1 MPELSPCPKQIVP
14 ILAGGGTRLPA
25 HIGILQALQELNIEC
40 QHIVGVSGGSI
51 IAALFAK
58 GVSLDKMKSL
68 ALETDFR
75 QFADFSLWRLLR
87 EGGLA
92 SGDRFEK
99 WLDDLLEGITFA
111 ALPIQL
117 HILATDVNG
126 GGPVLFDKEN
136 TPEVK
141 VSAAV
146 RASMSIPLVFAFR
159 PYEDKLLVDGAIL
172 SEDALFRDWQGD
184 GTLSVCFRLQSKQKK
199 ESLTQQRR
207 RFVLPLYLTLLA
219 RTFMSAL
226 SREYVHA
233 EFWQRTIL
241 VDTGEV
247 SAVDFNADTTDK
259 QGLFDTGY
267 QTTLRFL
274 PAKLHR
280 QLQQEHN

>member
-1 MPELSPCPKQIVP
+1 MSESSVYPKHIVP

-25 HIGILQALQELNIEC
+25 HIGILQALQDLHIEC

-58 GVSLDKMKSL
+58 GVTLDKMKSL

-99 WLDDLLEGITFA
+99 WLDDLLEGVTFA
-111 ALPIQL
+111 ALPIHL

-126 GGPVLFDKEN
+126 GGPVLFDKET
-136 TPEVK
+136 TPDLK

-172 SEDALFRDWQGD
+172 SEDALFRDWQQD

-199 ESLTQQRR
+199 ESLSKQR

-247 SAVDFNADTTDK
+247 SAVDFNAGNDDK
-259 QGLFDTGY
+259 QVLFDTGY
-267 QTTLRFL
+267 ETTMRFL

-280 QLQQEHN
+280 QLQQTH